1 MALPATPIVKINLT
15 QGASFGTVLV
25 LGTGQLGFAEL
36 GAVVPDQIG
45 VAPV

>member
-15 QGASFGTVLV
+15 QGASFGTVMV

-36 GAVVPDQIG
+36 GTVVPDI
-45 VAPV
+45 VDPE